1 MNWPA
6 IRDEVTSLLQSLLRF
21 DTTNPP
27 GNELACLSWVAGVLH
42 ENGIECTLLESAPA
56 RGNLVARLRGNGS
69 KQPCL
74 LMGHVDVV
82 PVEREQWT
90 HDPFGGELAD
100 GYVYGRGALDMK
112 NVDAIQLILV
122 LLLKRAGLPLARDVI
137 FMLNADEET
146 GGVVGA
152 RWMQEKH
159 PDLIEA
165 EAGITEL
172 GGNAFEFAGKRF
184 FMVQTGEKG
193 GSGFVVRAH
202 GNAGHASQPH
212 PDNAVLKLMRAL
224 NRIATADLPIHV
236 SPTMRTYVETIA
248 REAGPAGEPWY
259 GLLEQDSFAAT
270 LEALPVRP
278 SMKKMLH
285 SQFHNSLAP
294 TVLSAGSK
302 VNVIPASAECVVDC
316 RIVPGQTRDDV
327 LREVRSLIGDDFD
340 VEFRSAIAST
350 GVEQAGA
357 AHSEL
362 WHLMDKG
369 IRKHGDGVVVPF
381 LMTGGTDARFQIKLG
396 TQMFGFTP
404 SLAPIEEYD
413 RIHAHDERVA
423 VSDLEFG
430 VRVLYDVVE
439 EYCAP

>member
-1 MNWPA
+1 M
-6 IRDEVTSLLQSLLRF
+6 
-21 DTTNPP
+21 
-27 GNELACLSWVAGVLH
+27 
-42 ENGIECTLLESAPA
+42 
-56 RGNLVARLRGNGS
+56 
-69 KQPCL
+69 
-74 LMGHVDVV
+74 
-82 PVEREQWT
+82 
-90 HDPFGGELAD
+90 
-100 GYVYGRGALDMK
+100 
-112 NVDAIQLILV
+112 
-122 LLLKRAGLPLARDVI
+122 
-137 FMLNADEET
+137 
-146 GGVVGA
+146 
-152 RWMQEKH
+152 
-159 PDLIEA
+159 
-165 EAGITEL
+165 
-172 GGNAFEFAGKRF
+172 
-184 FMVQTGEKG
+184 
-193 GSGFVVRAH
+193 
-202 GNAGHASQPH
+202 
-212 PDNAVLKLMRAL
+212 LKLMRAL

-439 EYCAP
+439 EYCAA